1 MRTRIDLIVLGSIFN
16 LANLSYAGKLVDTL
30 LVYQLDE
37 NGRKYVNP
45 SHLNVIWFQTNDYL
59 NIPVKVGG
67 LNISSLFIFKG
78 KLKVRVLKCIY
89 WQGLKNINSG

>member
-1 MRTRIDLIVLGSIFN
+1 MRTHIDLIVLGSIFN
-16 LANLSYAGKLVDTL
+16 LANLSYAGKLVDTV

-37 NGRKYVNP
+37 NGQKYVNP

-59 NIPVKVGG
+59 NIPVKVG
-67 LNISSLFIFKG
+67 LNISSLFIFKD

-89 WQGLKNINSG
+89 WQGPEKY